1 MIKSVLAA
9 AISGACLAVAF
20 PPFQYDLLVWT
31 ALVPLLWSIH
41 NSQNPSQA
49 AFYGWVSGLV
59 FFLIDVRWIYETLTV
74 HGHLSV
80 HISILILVTLV
91 IVLAGYFGLFA
102 FFARF
107 IQRSSGQ
114 YWLIFPICWV
124 GVEYMRTYFW
134 SGFPWD
140 LVGYSLSQR
149 GNLIQVVDITGVY
162 GLSFLIVFV
171 NSVILETVLN
181 RRTSLGK
188 VLVLLTSGLLLV
200 SGCYIYAQEK
210 FRHHGEQTNSKPFF
224 TVGILQGAIPQGVKW
239 SESYRSFTFKKYEDL
254 AEQSVTAGADLLIW
268 PETSVPVVIG
278 GEDLAWMEAVQISQ
292 KLNKPMLIGAP
303 SQTNSAGEINYFNSA
318 FLIDGSEILADYDKI
333 HLVPFG
339 EYMPLA
345 WLLPLGPGMAA
356 READFTPG
364 VSMKVLKPP
373 NTPPFSVLICYEAIF
388 PDLSRMAVN
397 NGATFLVNITNDGWF
412 DTSSAPYQHLAMAK
426 FRSIENRKWLVR
438 SANTGISAAF
448 NPLGELV
455 DSIPLGE
462 SGWINVRLTDSTNHV
477 ITFYTKYG
485 DVFAWICIIIL
496 ILEILFTLLRKEKY
510 TGVRNDTFCH

>member
-149 GNLIQVVDITGVY
+149 ANLIQVIDITGVY

-239 SESYRSFTFKKYEDL
+239 SESYRSLTFKKYEDL

-364 VSMKVLKPP
+364 ASMKVLKPP